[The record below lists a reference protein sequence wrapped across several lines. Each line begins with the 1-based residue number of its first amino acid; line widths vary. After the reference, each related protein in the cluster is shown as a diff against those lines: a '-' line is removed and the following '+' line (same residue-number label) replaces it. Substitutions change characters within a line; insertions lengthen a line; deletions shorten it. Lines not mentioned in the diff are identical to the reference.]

1 MGDVNTARPG
11 MLDFKGACPAA
22 PSSPPACPAGLLD
35 REANAL
41 WSQGAGAKQA
51 AASAAS
57 PAAHIF
63 RESSQRVGRGA
74 QPRTH
79 SRAVTR

>member
-41 WSQGAGAKQA
+41 WSRSRQLPRRPHLLHTSSER
-51 AASAAS
+51 AASGLGGVRNRAR
-57 PAAHIF
+57 I
-63 RESSQRVGRGA
+63 RGRSHTE
-74 QPRTH
+74 P
-79 SRAVTR
+79 